1 MDLEALRSTLNGS
14 IDHDRAVLEQW
25 LEQYRGQPEAE
36 PLLRE
41 IGRLLFQLDEEGS
54 TRLVRQA
61 QEEIFDQAEQAL
73 SAAREQAACGAYEEA
88 LQTLAPAVAE
98 LDGFPLSEDCL
109 WMDFHSLLDGLL
121 YQDYF
126 REEIAGREIR
136 RHPMKPGKYLYAYGS
151 LLIET
156 GRAGEAL
163 KPLERLVS
171 LDPVC
176 PKYLFELGEA
186 YKRTGRLRDAFETA
200 RWAISCASS
209 NEEAARCCRDMAY
222 CLAESGEYEDAALLC
237 QLSLKFQA
245 SPRAEEE
252 LAWIAAKTGRSQRE
266 LDEEELLARCGRLG
280 IPVGLSETVLE
291 NLKLLQGMIASR
303 EDKEE

>member
-1 MDLEALRSTLNGS
+1 MDLDALETLHSTLNGS
-14 IDHDRAVLEQW
+14 ADHDRAVLEQW

-41 IGRLLFQLDEEGS
+41 VGRLLFQMDEAGN
-54 TRLVRQA
+54 TQLVRQV
-61 QEEIFDQAEQAL
+61 QAEQAF
-73 SAAREQAACGAYEEA
+73 SAAREQMARGAYEEA

-98 LDGFPLSEDCL
+98 LDSFSLSGDCL

-156 GRAGEAL
+156 GQAGEAL

-200 RWAISCASS
+200 QWALSCASS
-209 NEEAARCCRDMAY
+209 HEEAARCYRDMAY

-237 QLSLKFQA
+237 QLSLKFRA

-252 LAWIAAKTGRSQRE
+252 LTWIAAKTGRPRQE
-266 LDEEELLARCGRLG
+266 LGEEELLARCGRLG

-291 NLKLLQGMIASR
+291 NLKILQDMTAFR
-303 EDKEE
+303 EDKGE